1 MWTDK
6 LADGGDAGYAL
17 VFKSETRLGRE
28 QAVIQL
34 YCIGITLGMVAGC
47 VCHVAECAAVA
58 MGSGLGTGLLL
69 RSPMFNSVGRVY
81 DDNEFW
87 EVPKNDSWSH
97 TAQPLTTVVSQGGR
111 SHKME
116 MTLDG
121 KPMSPTK
128 TGRERDQHSS
138 PSIGYGSH
146 EEAF

>member
-1 MWTDK
+1 MWTDR

-69 RSPMFNSVGRVY
+69 RSPLFNSVGRVY

-87 EVPKNDSWSH
+87 EVPEEVQVVVATLKAARSLNKNPQ
-97 TAQPLTTVVSQGGR
+97 AGVMV
-111 SHKME
+111 
-116 MTLDG
+116 
-121 KPMSPTK
+121 
-128 TGRERDQHSS
+128 
-138 PSIGYGSH
+138 
-146 EEAF
+146 